1 MYKFTLIGLA
11 LCLLAVAALAQSN
24 TGRLVGVVSG
34 PDGVIPGATVV
45 VTDNQTG
52 KERTVAT
59 TGEGAFTIP
68 QLEVGTYTVK
78 VTAPGF
84 KTFTANALKIDV
96 GQEYSLPVALEIGL
110 TEESITITA
119 GADIVNAVNAQLSNT
134 VSPRQIKELPL
145 NGRDPTALILL
156 QAGTASN
163 GAQNVS
169 INGQRSTFTN
179 ITRDG
184 INIQDNHIRQ
194 NASSFSVE
202 RPSVDDVGEFT
213 LTTQNAGTD
222 LGYGASQV
230 QFVTPRGQ
238 NAFHGGLFY
247 YNRNSEF
254 SANSFFNN
262 ASGTPKSFL
271 NRNQFGGNFLGPII
285 KNKLFFFG
293 FYEGLRLRT
302 QSSQLRT
309 ILTPSARQ
317 GTFTFIN
324 NAGVTQS
331 ANIFSLL
338 PASAGLTGID
348 PIVAS
353 RILNNLPA
361 AGNTTERGD
370 GNNTTGLRFLQRA
383 NNDRDKYSARF
394 DFDLSERHTINGV
407 YSYTD
412 ERLTDRPD
420 VDSPSGFGAVPVF
433 NQPATR
439 QFLALAHRWSPTAKF
454 TNEVRGGFFTS
465 DPFFTRR
472 LDEPAFYLTLPLIS
486 NPEVNT
492 QNQGRNTGNYSIQD
506 NADYLLGNHS
516 LRFGGQ
522 AQFFRD
528 DTLTHFDTVPRYTL
542 ATNTTTPALP
552 GSAFTSLGGISPA
565 QLATANNLLALLGGV
580 VSTGTRTFNVTNR
593 SSGFV
598 PNAPQAFDYAWDVYS
613 FYFSDQWRVRPNLT
627 LNLGLRYELFTPLR
641 EVHGLA
647 TEPVIPAGR
656 SVTEAVLDP
665 NGTVDLIKGKTLN
678 RMDKNNFAPIVSFA
692 YTPQFSNRFLGYL
705 FGRDGRTT
713 LRGGFRISYVNDE
726 ILRSQDSS
734 QTTNPGLATTVT
746 LPPQNARLNNV
757 PAIPTPQFRLPRTF
771 RENNL
776 IAANFGPIFAIAPDY
791 QIARS
796 NEYNFGIQRDL
807 GWNTALEIRYVGG
820 FSDNLPRGLDIN
832 NFDMTNNGFLA
843 DFIRAR
849 NNLLL
854 TGNAACTAGQNPGC
868 QPLTVFPNF
877 ALGGLLTNATIVN
890 LIRAGEPQTLL
901 LTYVQNGLQGNV
913 RLRPNE
919 NGGTISIMENGGEYN
934 YNSLQVE
941 LRRRFS
947 QSLYFQANYTFQKTL
962 TNASGTDQF
971 KFNTNLDN
979 SRPELEYSRADYDQT
994 HVFNFNGIYE
1004 LPFGKGKRWL
1014 DHSGWVN
1021 RLAGGFQLTSILNI
1035 ASGAPIT
1042 FVDVRGTLNRVSRS
1056 ARQTPQTSLSKEQIK
1071 DLIGVFRTPCGVFFI
1086 NPSVIN
1092 LNSQTCQGTGR
1103 ATEGLGST
1111 PFAGQ
1116 VFFNSGP
1123 GETGMLERAF
1133 VNGPVAV
1140 GWNASIIKNIQM
1152 SETSRLQLRVETFNL
1167 LNRANFGVSAAQQ
1180 FGAGGIFDINSTN
1193 FGRLT
1198 GTFTPR
1204 IVQLVGR
1211 FEF

>member
-1 MYKFTLIGLA
+1 MYKFILTSLA
-11 LCLLAVAALAQSN
+11 LCLLTATALAQSN

-34 PDGVIPGATVV
+34 PNGVISGATVV

-52 KERTVAT
+52 KERTAVT
-59 TGEGAFTIP
+59 TGEGAFIVP
-68 QLEVGTYTVK
+68 QLEVGSYIVK

-84 KTFTANALKIDV
+84 KTFTATALKIDV
-96 GQEYSLPVALEIGL
+96 GQEYSLPVTLEIGAL
-110 TEESITITA
+110 QDSITVTA
-119 GADIVNAVNAQLSNT
+119 GADLINATNAQLSNT

-145 NGRDPTALILL
+145 NGRDPTSLILL

-163 GAQNVS
+163 GATNVS

-184 INIQDNHIRQ
+184 VNIQDNHIRQ

-202 RPSVDDVGEFT
+202 RPSVDDVVEFT
-213 LTTQNAGTD
+213 LTTQNAGSD

-271 NRNQFGGNFLGPII
+271 NRNQFGGNLSGPII

-309 ILTPSARQ
+309 ILTPNARQ
-317 GTFTFIN
+317 GIFTFTN
-324 NAGVTQS
+324 NAGVRQS
-331 ANIFSLL
+331 VNIFSLL

-348 PIVAS
+348 TIIQS

-361 AGNTTERGD
+361 AGNSTERGD
-370 GNNTTGLRFLQRA
+370 GINTTGLRFLQRA

-394 DFDLSERHTINGV
+394 DYDLSERHTINGV
-407 YSYTD
+407 YSYND

-420 VDSPSGFGAVPVF
+420 VDSPSGYGSTPVF
-433 NQPATR
+433 NQPSTR
-439 QFLALAHRWSPTAKF
+439 EFLALAYRWSPTATF
-454 TNEVRGGFFTS
+454 TNEVRGGFFRS

-472 LDEPAFYLTLPLIS
+472 ADEPDFYLTLPLVS

-506 NADYLLGNHS
+506 NAEYLRGNHS

-542 ATNTTTPALP
+542 ATNATTPALAA
-552 GSAFTSLGGISPA
+552 GAFTGLGGISNA
-565 QLATANNLLALLGGV
+565 QLTTANNLLALLGGI
-580 VSTGTRTFNVTNR
+580 VSTGTQTFNVTSR
-593 SSGFV
+593 DSGFV
-598 PNAPQAFDYAWDVYS
+598 PAAPQAFDYAWDVHS
-613 FYFSDQWRVRPNLT
+613 FYFSDQWRVRRDLT

-641 EVHGLA
+641 EVNGLA
-647 TEPVIPAGR
+647 IEPVIPAGQ

-665 NGTVDLIKGKTLN
+665 NGTVDLIKGKSLN
-678 RMDKNNFAPIVSFA
+678 RMDKNNFAPIVGFA
-692 YTPQFSNRFLGYL
+692 YTPQVSDGFLGYL

-713 LRGGFRISYVNDE
+713 LRGGFRMSYVNDE

-734 QTTNPGLATTVT
+734 QTTNAGLATTVT
-746 LPPQNARLNNV
+746 LAALNARLNNV
-757 PAIPTPQFRLPRTF
+757 PAINPPQFRLPRTF
-771 RENNL
+771 LENNR
-776 IAANFGPIFAIAPDY
+776 IAANFGAIFAIDPNY

-796 NEYNFGIQRDL
+796 NEYHFSVQRDL

-832 NFDMTNNGFLA
+832 NFDMTSNAFLA
-843 DFIRAR
+843 DFTRAR

-854 TGNAACTAGQNPGC
+854 TGNPGCTTAQNPGC

-877 ALGGLLTNATIVN
+877 AAGGLLANPTIQN
-890 LIRAGEPQTLL
+890 LIRGGEPQSLL
-901 LTYVQNGLQGNV
+901 LTYVQNGLQGAV
-913 RLRPNE
+913 PLRANE
-919 NGGTISIMENGGEYN
+919 NGGTISIMENTGEYN

-947 QSLYFQANYTFQKTL
+947 QGLYLQANYTFQKTL
-962 TNASGTDQF
+962 SNASGTDQF

-1014 DHSGWVN
+1014 DRGGWIN

-1035 ASGAPIT
+1035 ASGAPLT
-1042 FVDVRGTLNRVSRS
+1042 FVDVRGTLNRISRS
-1056 ARQTPQTSLSKEQIK
+1056 ARQTPQTSLSKEQVK

-1092 LNSQTCQGTGR
+1092 INMQTCQGTGR
-1103 ATEGLGST
+1103 AAEGLGST
-1111 PFAGQ
+1111 PFNGQ
-1116 VFFNSGP
+1116 VFFNNGP
-1123 GETGMLERAF
+1123 GETGTLERGF
-1133 VNGPVAV
+1133 INGPFTV
-1140 GWNASIIKNIQM
+1140 GWDASIIKNIQV
-1152 SETSRLQLRVETFNL
+1152 SETSRLQLRVEAFNL
-1167 LNRANFGVSAAQQ
+1167 LNRANFTVTGAQQ
-1180 FGAGGIFDINSTN
+1180 FGAGGVFDINSSN

-1198 GTFTPR
+1198 GAAAPR

>member
-1 MYKFTLIGLA
+1 MYKFILTAFA
-11 LCLLAVAALAQSN
+11 LCLLPLAALAQSN
-24 TGRLVGVVSG
+24 TGRLLGVVSG

-52 KERTVAT
+52 KTRTVVA
-59 TGEGAFTIP
+59 TGEGAFTVP
-68 QLEVGTYTVK
+68 QLEVGSYTVK
-78 VTAPGF
+78 VTAQGF

-96 GQEYSLPVALEIGL
+96 GQEYSLPVTLEIGA
-110 TEESITITA
+110 TQDSVTITA
-119 GADIVNAVNAQLSNT
+119 GADIVNAANAQLSNT

-145 NGRDPTALILL
+145 NGRDPTTLILL

-163 GAQNVS
+163 GATNVS

-213 LTTQNAGTD
+213 LTTQNAASD

-254 SANSFFNN
+254 SANSFTNN

-271 NRNQFGGNFLGPII
+271 NRNQFGGNLSGPII

-309 ILTPSARQ
+309 ILTPNARQ
-317 GTFTFIN
+317 GLFTFTN
-324 NAGVTQS
+324 NSGVTQS
-331 ANIFSLL
+331 VNIFSLL

-348 PIVAS
+348 PIVQS
-353 RILNNLPA
+353 RIINNLPA
-361 AGNTTERGD
+361 TGNTTERGD
-370 GNNTTGLRFLQRA
+370 RLNTTGLRFLQRA
-383 NNDRDKYSARF
+383 NTDRDKYSARF
-394 DFDLSERHTINGV
+394 DYDLSERHTINGV

-420 VDSPSGFGAVPVF
+420 VDTPSGYGAVPVF

-439 QFLALAHRWSPTAKF
+439 QFLALAYRWSPTARL
-454 TNEVRGGFFTS
+454 TNEVRGGYFKS

-472 LDEPAFYLTLPLIS
+472 ADEPAFYLTLPLIN

-492 QNQGRNTGNYSIQD
+492 QNQGRNSGNYSLQD
-506 NADYLLGNHS
+506 NAEYLLGNHS

-522 AQFFRD
+522 SQFFRD
-528 DTLTHFDTVPRYTL
+528 DTVTSFDTVPRYTL
-542 ATNTTTPALP
+542 ATNTTTPALAA
-552 GSAFTSLGGISPA
+552 SAFTSLGGISNA
-565 QLATANNLLALLGGV
+565 QLATANNMLALLGGI
-580 VSTGTRTFNVTNR
+580 VSSGTQIFNVTSR
-593 SSGFV
+593 TSGFV
-598 PNAPQAFDYAWDVYS
+598 SGAPQAFDYAWDVHS
-613 FYFSDQWRVRPNLT
+613 FYFSDQWRLRRDLT

-641 EVHGLA
+641 EVNGLA
-647 TEPVIPAGR
+647 IEPVIPAGK

-678 RMDKNNFAPIVSFA
+678 RTDKNNFAPMVGFA
-692 YTPQFSNRFLGYL
+692 YTPQIGARFLGYI

-713 LRGGFRISYVNDE
+713 LRGGFRMSYVNDE

-746 LPPQNARLNNV
+746 LPPLNARLNNV
-757 PAIPTPQFRLPRTF
+757 PAINPPQFRLPRTF
-771 RENNL
+771 AENNL
-776 IAANFGPIFAIAPDY
+776 IAANFGAIFAIDPEY

-796 NEYNFGIQRDL
+796 NEYHFGIQRDL

-820 FSDNLPRGLDIN
+820 FSHNLPRGLDIN
-832 NFDMTNNGFLA
+832 NFDMTRNDFLA

-854 TGNAACTAGQNPGC
+854 TGNPACTAAQNPGC
-868 QPLTVFPNF
+868 RPLTVFPNF
-877 ALGGLLTNATIVN
+877 AAGGLLTNATIQN

-901 LTYVQNGLQGNV
+901 LTYVQNGLQGSV
-913 RLRPNE
+913 PLRANE
-919 NGGTISIMENGGEYN
+919 NGGTISIMQNTGEYN

-941 LRRRFS
+941 VRHRLS
-947 QSLYFQANYTFQKTL
+947 QGLYFQGNYTFQKTL

-1004 LPFGKGKRWL
+1004 LPFGRGKRWL
-1014 DHSGWVN
+1014 DRGGWVN

-1035 ASGAPIT
+1035 ASGAPLT

-1056 ARQTPQTSLSKEQIK
+1056 ARQTPLTSLGKEQIK

-1092 LNSQTCQGTGR
+1092 FNTQTCQGTGR

-1111 PFAGQ
+1111 PFNGQ
-1116 VFFNSGP
+1116 VFFNTGP
-1123 GETGMLERAF
+1123 GETGTLERAF
-1133 VNGPVAV
+1133 VNGPFTV
-1140 GWNASIIKNIQM
+1140 GWDASIIKSIQM
-1152 SETSRLQLRVETFNL
+1152 TETSRLQLRVEAFNL
-1167 LNRANFGVSAAQQ
+1167 LNRANFGVSGAQQ
-1180 FGAGGIFDINSTN
+1180 FGAGGIFDINSSN

-1198 GTFTPR
+1198 GTFAPR

>member
-1 MYKFTLIGLA
+1 MYRFTLMGLA

-52 KERTVAT
+52 RQRTVVT
-59 TGEGAFTIP
+59 TGEGAFTLP
-68 QLEVGTYTVK
+68 QLEVGAYNVK
-78 VTAPGF
+78 VSVAGF

-96 GQEYSLPVALEIGL
+96 GQEYSLPVTLEIG
-110 TEESITITA
+110 TTQESITITA
-119 GADIVNAVNAQLSNT
+119 GADLVNATNAQLSNT

-184 INIQDNHIRQ
+184 VNIQDNHIRQ

-202 RPSVDDVGEFT
+202 RPSVDDVNEFT

-238 NAFHGGLFY
+238 NDFHGGLFY

-254 SANSFFNN
+254 TANSFFNN

-271 NRNQFGGNFLGPII
+271 NRNQFGGNLLGPII

-317 GTFTFIN
+317 GVFTFTN
-324 NAGVTQS
+324 NAGVRQS
-331 ANIFSLL
+331 VNIFSLL

-348 PIVAS
+348 PIVQS

-361 AGNTTERGD
+361 TSNTTERGD
-370 GNNTTGLRFLQRA
+370 GRNTAGLRFLQRA
-383 NNDRDKYSARF
+383 NNSRDKYSARF
-394 DFDLSERHTINGV
+394 DYDLSERHTINGV
-407 YSYTD
+407 YSFTD
-412 ERLTDRPD
+412 ERLVDRPD
-420 VDSPSGFGAVPVF
+420 VDSPSGYGAAPVF

-439 QFLALAHRWSPTAKF
+439 QLLSLAHRWSPTARF
-454 TNEVRGGFFTS
+454 TNEARGGFFLS
-465 DPFFTRR
+465 DPFFLRR
-472 LDEPAFYLTLPLIS
+472 LDEPAFYLTLPLVN
-486 NPEVNT
+486 NPEVN
-492 QNQGRNTGNYSIQD
+492 QQEQGRDSGNYSIQD
-506 NADYLLGNHS
+506 NADYILGAHS

-528 DTLTHFDTVPRYTL
+528 NTLTRFDTVPRYTL
-542 ATNTTTPALP
+542 GTNTTTPALAA
-552 GSAFTSLGGISPA
+552 GAFASLGGISNA
-565 QLATANNLLALLGGV
+565 QLGTANGLLALLGGIV
-580 VSTGTRTFNVTNR
+580 GSGTQTFNVTSR
-593 SSGFV
+593 DSGFV

-613 FYFSDQWRVRPNLT
+613 FYFSDQWRARRDLT

-641 EVHGLA
+641 EVNGLA
-647 TEPVIPAGR
+647 VEPVIPAGK

-665 NGTVDLIKGKTLN
+665 NGAVDLIKGKTFN
-678 RMDKNNFAPIVSFA
+678 RTDRNNFAPIVSFA
-692 YTPQFSNRFLGYL
+692 YSPQVSNRFLSSL

-713 LRGGFRISYVNDE
+713 LRGGFRISFVNDE

-734 QTTNPGLATTVT
+734 QTVNPGLATSVT

-757 PAIPTPQFRLPRTF
+757 PAIPTPTFRLPRTF
-771 RENNL
+771 AENNL
-776 IAANFGPIFAIAPDY
+776 IAANFGPIFAIDPDY

-820 FSDNLPRGLDIN
+820 YSDNLPRGLDIN
-832 NFDMTNNGFLA
+832 NFDITNNGFLA
-843 DFIRAR
+843 DFLRAR
-849 NNLLL
+849 SNLLL
-854 TGNAACTAGQNPGC
+854 TGNPGCTTAQNPSC

-877 ALGGLLTNATIVN
+877 AFGGLVTNPVVAN

-901 LTYVQNGLQGNV
+901 LVYVQNGLQGAV
-913 RLRPNE
+913 PLRPNE
-919 NGGTISIMENGGEYN
+919 NGGTISIMENTGEYN

-947 QSLYFQANYTFQKTL
+947 NGFYFQTNYTFQKTL

-1004 LPFGKGKRWL
+1004 LPFGRNKRWL
-1014 DHSGWVN
+1014 DRGGWMN
-1021 RLAGGFQLTSILNI
+1021 RLAGGFQLTSILSI

-1071 DLIGVFRTPCGVFFI
+1071 DLIGVFRTPCGVYFI

-1092 LNSQTCQGTGR
+1092 INQQTCQGTGR
-1103 ATEGLGST
+1103 AAEGLGST
-1111 PFAGQ
+1111 PFNGQ
-1116 VFFNSGP
+1116 VFFNNGP
-1123 GETGMLERAF
+1123 GQTGTLERAF
-1133 VNGPVAV
+1133 VNGPVTV
-1140 GWNASIIKNIQM
+1140 GWDASIIKNIRM
-1152 SETSRLQLRVETFNL
+1152 TETSRLQLRVEAFNL
-1167 LNRANFGVSAAQQ
+1167 LNRANFGVSGAQQ
-1180 FGAGGIFDINSTN
+1180 FGAGGIFDINSVN

-1198 GTFTPR
+1198 GTFSPR

>member
-1 MYKFTLIGLA
+1 MYRVTLMGLA
-11 LCLLAVAALAQSN
+11 ICLLAVAALAQSN

-45 VTDNQTG
+45 ITDNQTG
-52 KERTVAT
+52 RQRTVVT
-59 TGEGAFTIP
+59 TGEGAFTLP
-68 QLEVGTYTVK
+68 QLEVGSYNVK
-78 VTAPGF
+78 VSVTGF
-84 KTFTANALKIDV
+84 KTFTANSLKIDV
-96 GQEYSLPVALEIGL
+96 GQEYSLPITLEIGA
-110 TEESITITA
+110 TQESITITA
-119 GADIVNAVNAQLSNT
+119 GADLVNATNAQLSAT

-145 NGRDPTALILL
+145 NGRDPTTLILL

-163 GAQNVS
+163 GATNVS

-202 RPSVDDVGEFT
+202 RPSVDDVSEFT
-213 LTTQNAGTD
+213 LTTQNAGSD

-238 NAFHGGLFY
+238 NDFHGALFY

-271 NRNQFGGNFLGPII
+271 NRNQFGGNLLGPII

-293 FYEGLRLRT
+293 SYEGLRLRT

-317 GTFTFIN
+317 STFTFTN
-324 NAGVTQS
+324 NAGVRQS
-331 ANIFSLL
+331 VNIFSLL

-348 PIVAS
+348 PIVQS

-370 GNNTTGLRFLQRA
+370 GLNTTGYRFLQRA

-394 DFDLSERHTINGV
+394 DYDLSERHTINGV
-407 YSYTD
+407 YSYTN
-412 ERLTDRPD
+412 EKLVDRPD
-420 VDSPSGFGAVPVF
+420 VDTPSGYGAAPVF

-439 QFLALAHRWSPTAKF
+439 QLLSLAYRWSPTARF
-454 TNEVRGGFFTS
+454 TNEVRGGFFLS
-465 DPFFTRR
+465 DPFFLRR
-472 LDEPAFYLTLPLIS
+472 LDEPAFYLTLPLVN
-486 NPEVNT
+486 NPEVN
-492 QNQGRNTGNYSIQD
+492 QQEQGRDSGNYSIQD
-506 NADYLLGNHS
+506 NADYILGAHS

-528 DTLTHFDTVPRYTL
+528 NTLTHFDTVPRYTL
-542 ATNTTTPALP
+542 GTNTTTPALAA
-552 GSAFTSLGGISPA
+552 GAFTSLGGISTA
-565 QLATANNLLALLGGV
+565 QLGTANGLLALLGGI
-580 VSTGTRTFNVTNR
+580 VSSGTQIFNVSSR
-593 SSGFV
+593 DSGFV

-613 FYFSDQWRVRPNLT
+613 FYFSDQWRVRRDLT

-647 TEPVIPAGR
+647 VEPVIPAGK

-665 NGTVDLIKGKTLN
+665 NGAVDLIKGTTFN
-678 RMDKNNFAPIVSFA
+678 RMDKNNFAPIISFA
-692 YTPQFSNRFLGYL
+692 YSPQVQNRFLGYL

-734 QTTNPGLATTVT
+734 QTTNPGLATAVT
-746 LPPQNARLNNV
+746 LPPLNARLNNV
-757 PAIPTPQFRLPRTF
+757 PAIPTPPFRLPRNF
-771 RENNL
+771 AENNL
-776 IAANFGPIFAIAPDY
+776 IAANFGPIFAIDPNY

-796 NEYNFGIQRDL
+796 NEFNFGIQRDL

-820 FSDNLPRGLDIN
+820 YSHNLPRGLDIN

-843 DFIRAR
+843 DFNRAR
-849 NNLLL
+849 SNLLL
-854 TGNAACTAGQNPGC
+854 TGNPACTTAGC
-868 QPLTVFPNF
+868 QPLTVLPNF
-877 ALGGLLTNATIVN
+877 AFGGLLTNATIQN
-890 LIRAGEPQTLL
+890 LIRGGEPQSLL
-901 LTYVQNGLQGNV
+901 LTYVQNGLQGSV

-941 LRRRFS
+941 LRHRFS
-947 QSLYFQANYTFQKTL
+947 SGLYFQTNYTFQKTL

-1004 LPFGKGKRWL
+1004 LPFGRNKRWL
-1014 DHSGWVN
+1014 DRGGWVN
-1021 RLAGGFQLTSILNI
+1021 RLVGGFQITSILNI

-1071 DLIGVFRTPCGVFFI
+1071 DLIGVFRTPCGVYFI

-1092 LNSQTCQGTGR
+1092 LNQQTCQGR
-1103 ATEGLGST
+1103 AAEGFGST
-1111 PFAGQ
+1111 PFNGQ
-1116 VFFNSGP
+1116 VFFNNGP
-1123 GETGMLERAF
+1123 GQTGTLERAF
-1133 VNGPVAV
+1133 VNGPVTV
-1140 GWNASIIKNIQM
+1140 GWDASIIKNIRM
-1152 SETSRLQLRVETFNL
+1152 TETSRLQLRVEAFNL
-1167 LNRANFGVSAAQQ
+1167 LNRANFGVSGAQQ
-1180 FGAGGIFDINSTN
+1180 FGAGGIFDINSAN

-1198 GTFTPR
+1198 GTFSPR

>member
-1 MYKFTLIGLA
+1 MKRIAFAILVI
-11 LCLLAVAALAQSN
+11 CLSAISAFAQSN
-24 TGRLVGVVSG
+24 TGRLVGTVSG
-34 PDGVIPGATVV
+34 PDGVLPGAIVT

-52 KERTVAT
+52 KSKTVIST
-59 TGEGAFTIP
+59 REGAFTVP
-68 QLEVGTYTVK
+68 QLEVGVYTIK
-78 VTAPGF
+78 VSVPGF
-84 KTFTANALKIDV
+84 KTFTANELKIDV
-96 GQEYSLPVALEIGL
+96 GQEYSLPVTLKLGA
-110 TEESITITA
+110 TEESITVTA
-119 GADIVNAVNAQLSNT
+119 GADVINATNAQLSNT
-134 VSPRQIKELPL
+134 VSPRQILELPL
-145 NGRDPTALILL
+145 NGRDPTSLILL

-202 RPSVDDVGEFT
+202 RPNVDDVGEFT
-213 LTTQNAGTD
+213 LTSQNAGAD

-238 NAFHGGLFY
+238 KAFHGGLFY
-247 YNRNSEF
+247 YNRNSEL
-254 SANSFFNN
+254 SANSFFNK

-271 NRNQFGGNFLGPII
+271 NRNQFGGKLSGPII

-317 GTFTFIN
+317 GDFTFIN
-324 NAGVTQS
+324 NAGITQRV
-331 ANIFSLL
+331 NIFSLL
-338 PASAGLTGID
+338 PASAGLTVID
-348 PIVAS
+348 PIVQS
-353 RILNNLPA
+353 RIINNLPA
-361 AGNTTERGD
+361 AGNSTERGD
-370 GNNTTGLRFLQRA
+370 GLNTAGYRFLQRS
-383 NNDRDKYSARF
+383 NVDRDKYSGRF

-412 ERLTDRPD
+412 ERLVDRPD
-420 VDSPSGFGAVPVF
+420 VDSPAGFGSVPVF
-433 NQPATR
+433 NQPSTR
-439 QFLALAHRWSPTAKF
+439 QFLALAYRWSPSAKF
-454 TNEVRGGFFTS
+454 TNEVRGGFFLS
-465 DPFFTRR
+465 DPFFIRR
-472 LDEPAFYLTLPLIS
+472 LEEPAFYLTLPLIS

-492 QNQGRNTGNYSIQD
+492 QDQGRDTKNYNIQD
-506 NADYLLGNHS
+506 NADYLLGQHS

-522 AQFFRD
+522 MQFIRD
-528 DTLTHFDTVPRYTL
+528 NTVTRFDTVPRYTL
-542 ATNTTTPALP
+542 GTNTTTPALAA
-552 GSAFTSLGGISPA
+552 SAFVGLGGISNA
-565 QLATANNLLALLGGV
+565 QLGTANNLLALLGGIIGA
-580 VSTGTRTFNVTNR
+580 GTQTFNVASRT
-593 SSGFV
+593 SGFV
-598 PNAPQAFDYAWDVYS
+598 PNAPQAFDYAYDVYAL
-613 FYFSDQWRVRPNLT
+613 YLSDQWRVRPGFT

-641 EVHGLA
+641 EVNGLA
-647 TEPVIPAGR
+647 IEPAIVGDR
-656 SVTEAVLDP
+656 DVLGTVLDP
-665 NGTVDLIKGKTLN
+665 NGTVDFIKGKTLN
-678 RMDKNNFAPIVSFA
+678 RVDKNNVAPIVSFA
-692 YTPQFSNRFLGYL
+692 YAPQFKNKYLGYV
-705 FGRDGRTT
+705 FGGDGRTV
-713 LRGGFRISYVNDE
+713 LRGGFRVSYVNDE

-734 QTTNPGLATTVT
+734 QTTNAGLATTVS
-746 LPPQNARLNNV
+746 LPPLNRRLNNV
-757 PAIPTPQFRLPRTF
+757 PAITPPQFRLPRTF
-771 RENNL
+771 AENNA
-776 IAANFGPIFAIAPDY
+776 IANNFGPIFAIDPNY

-796 NEYNFGIQRDL
+796 NEFNFGIQREI
-807 GWNTALEIRYVGG
+807 GFQTALEVRYVGG
-820 FSDNLPRGLDIN
+820 FSNNLPRGLDIN
-832 NFDMTNNGFLA
+832 NLDMMSNGFLA

-854 TGNAACTAGQNPGC
+854 TGNPACTAAGC

-877 ALGGLLTNATIVN
+877 ALGGLLNNATIVN
-890 LIRAGEPQTLL
+890 LIRAGEPQSLL

-919 NGGTISIMENGGEYN
+919 NGGTISILENGGEYN
-934 YNSLQVE
+934 YNSVQVE
-941 LRRRFS
+941 VRRRFS
-947 QSLYFQANYTFQKTL
+947 QGLYFQANYTFQKTL

-1014 DHSGWVN
+1014 DRGGWWN
-1021 RLAGGFQLTSILNI
+1021 RLVGGFQMTSIVSI

-1056 ARQTPQTSLSKEQIK
+1056 ARQTPQTSLGKEQIK
-1071 DLIGVFRTPCGVFFI
+1071 DLIGVFRTPCGVYYI

-1092 LNSQTCQGTGR
+1092 INTQTCQGTGR
-1103 ATEGLGST
+1103 AAEGLGSA

-1116 VFFNSGP
+1116 VFFNNGP
-1123 GETGMLERAF
+1123 GQTGTLERAF
-1133 VNGPVAV
+1133 VNGPVFV
-1140 GWNASIIKNIQM
+1140 NWDASLIKNVQVNE
-1152 SETSRLQLRVETFNL
+1152 SSRLQLRVEAFNVF
-1167 LNRANFGVSAAQQ
+1167 NRANFGVTGAQQ
-1180 FGAGGIFDINSTN
+1180 AGAGGIFDINSIN

-1198 GTFTPR
+1198 ATTAPR